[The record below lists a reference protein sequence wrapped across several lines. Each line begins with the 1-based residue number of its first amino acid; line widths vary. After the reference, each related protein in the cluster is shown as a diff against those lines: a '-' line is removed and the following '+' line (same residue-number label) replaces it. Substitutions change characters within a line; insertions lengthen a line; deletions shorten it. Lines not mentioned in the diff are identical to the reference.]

1 MRKVILNSV
10 NKEKLGDFCDL
21 FIVPELYF
29 CNIQSN
35 KPIKV
40 QFGPPPQKKK
50 HLVSLFFYQ
59 NQNNPKLFLD
69 WTKLD

>member
-40 QFGPPPQKKK
+40 QFGPPPKKK
-50 HLVSLFFYQ
+50 ASCFTFFLSKSKQ
-59 NQNNPKLFLD
+59 S
-69 WTKLD
+69 